1 MVYKMVFLLI
11 KRLFFHQNG
20 FLFGVYNTPDTMLLY
35 TELMPKARKKP
46 RQAPDTRLAE
56 IGKNLQS
63 IRKRRGLTQKE
74 LGEKIGLT
82 REAVA
87 SYEAGRSQLMVT
99 TLLDIAVVLRI
110 AVNEILRLER
120 IATEITVTRRWAK
133 RMEIIESLPESV
145 KKHILRTLDDV
156 IKANT
161 RLSIFEDR

>member
-1 MVYKMVFLLI
+1 
-11 KRLFFHQNG
+11 
-20 FLFGVYNTPDTMLLY
+20 
-35 TELMPKARKKP
+35 MPKARKKP
-46 RQAPDTRLAE
+46 QEAQESRLAA

-87 SYEAGRSQLMVT
+87 SYEAGRSHLMDT
-99 TLLDIAVVLRI
+99 TLLDMAAVLRVS
-110 AVNEILRLER
+110 VNEILGTRRQAVETP
-120 IATEITVTRRWAK
+120 ISRRWAR
-133 RMEIIESLPESV
+133 RMEVIESLSIPV

-161 RLSIFEDR
+161 RLSIFDRQ